1 MKYLEL
7 RLTNGSIVT
16 LNDKELVEQTI
27 DDIVNNLYYEFR
39 NEKYLKIVYKIDF
52 PNKSETRELYIRK
65 ERLMTFEVF
74 YKGNK

>member
-27 DDIVNNLYYEFR
+27 NDIVNNLYYEFK

>member
-74 YKGNK
+74 YKGKK